1 MAEVRLRDVEKSYG
15 HTRVLDSLSLEI
27 HHGEVFFLLG
37 PSGCGKTTLL
47 RGIAGFAPFDAG
59 TLHFGD
65 RDMTTWRPQRR
76 PTAMVFQNYALWP
89 HMTVAANVEFGLKAR
104 SVAAAERR
112 RRVAEALSLVRLG
125 DLAKRKP
132 AQLSGGQ
139 QQRVALARAL
149 VVQPECLLLDEPL
162 SNLDA
167 KLRQEM
173 RIEIRRI
180 VKEHDLTALCVTHDQ
195 DEALSMADR
204 MAVMFGGQI
213 AQCGDPRTLY
223 HKPTSA
229 RVARFLG
236 ETNLVDARVKEVA
249 GGAVHLESPYGPLRS
264 MAADISGSG
273 PARTISIRPE
283 AVTLVAQ
290 SENDN
295 TIVGEIIDHVFLGH
309 AVRFRVLVGQM
320 ELLGQA
326 VETARAARLERGAR
340 VQIYVDPED
349 IVLLEPGTD

>member
-1 MAEVRLRDVEKSYG
+1 
-15 HTRVLDSLSLEI
+15 
-27 HHGEVFFLLG
+27 
-37 PSGCGKTTLL
+37 
-47 RGIAGFAPFDAG
+47 
-59 TLHFGD
+59 
-65 RDMTTWRPQRR
+65 
-76 PTAMVFQNYALWP
+76 
-89 HMTVAANVEFGLKAR
+89 
-104 SVAAAERR
+104 
-112 RRVAEALSLVRLG
+112 
-125 DLAKRKP
+125 
-132 AQLSGGQ
+132 
-139 QQRVALARAL
+139 
-149 VVQPECLLLDEPL
+149 
-162 SNLDA
+162 
-167 KLRQEM
+167 
-173 RIEIRRI
+173 
-180 VKEHDLTALCVTHDQ
+180 
-195 DEALSMADR
+195 